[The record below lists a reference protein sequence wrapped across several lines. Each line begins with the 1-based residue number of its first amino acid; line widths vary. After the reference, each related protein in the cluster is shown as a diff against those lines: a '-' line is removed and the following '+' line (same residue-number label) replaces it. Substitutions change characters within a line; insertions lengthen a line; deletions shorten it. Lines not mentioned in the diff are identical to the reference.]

1 MNWRIAPDRGYR
13 ISITAVRI
21 EFLSTLNSDG
31 LYADRII
38 RAFIFFFTFSL
49 QTEISRCEKF
59 RTATF
64 QIQIRRHHH

>member
-21 EFLSTLNSDG
+21 EFLSTFNSDG
-31 LYADRII
+31 LHADRII

-49 QTEISRCEKF
+49 QTKISRREKF

-64 QIQIRRHHH
+64 QIQICRHHH